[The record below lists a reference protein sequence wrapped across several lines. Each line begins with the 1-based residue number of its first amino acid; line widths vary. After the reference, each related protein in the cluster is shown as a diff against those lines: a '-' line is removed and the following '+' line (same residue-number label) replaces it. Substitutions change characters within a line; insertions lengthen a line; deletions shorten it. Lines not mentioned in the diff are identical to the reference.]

1 MNQAT
6 EVTEAR
12 PKTPAAAEFSRRV
25 VHAPRVD
32 VRETS
37 DAFHVVADLPGVDQD
52 GVEVTV
58 EKDVL
63 NIVARTK
70 REVPEGYRR
79 VYGSAAATEYRR
91 AFTLSERIDRD
102 GIQATLKLGT
112 LRLTVPKAR
121 EALPRR
127 ISVQAA

>member
-1 MNQAT
+1 MNQAA
-6 EVTEAR
+6 EVTEGR
-12 PKTPAAAEFSRRV
+12 SKTPATAESSRRL

-58 EKDVL
+58 ERDVL
-63 NIVARTK
+63 SIVARTK
-70 REVPEGYRR
+70 REAPEGYRR
-79 VYGSAAATEYRR
+79 VYGPPAATEYRR
-91 AFTLSERIDRD
+91 AFTLSEKIDRD
-102 GIQATLKLGT
+102 GIQATLKLGR
-112 LRLTVPKAR
+112 LSLTVPKAR

-127 ISVQAA
+127 ISIQAA